1 MDGLKIF
8 LTLTGNQ
15 IVAQELSAKSGKRV
29 VKGAS
34 YLEMHP
40 SGVRFN
46 FTPIKFFEPSD
57 EFTLYEGALLGEQ
70 KMPPMIAERFKL
82 YLKQLEREAAE
93 LREQIEAT
101 KRQE

>member
-1 MDGLKIF
+1 MNGLKIF
-8 LTLTGNQ
+8 ITLTGNQ
-15 IVAQELSAKSGKRV
+15 IVAQELSAKDGKRV

-46 FTPIKFFEPSD
+46 FTPIKFFEPSS

-70 KMPPMIAERFKL
+70 EMPPMIAERFKL
-82 YLKQLEREAAE
+82 YLKQMEVEAEE
-93 LREQIEAT
+93 LRKQIEVV
-101 KRQE
+101 KEQQ